1 MRLDKD
7 FNHLASTVTKVLI
20 RKLAL
25 RAFFWSTVWHRE
37 VQPWPVKVNASG
49 PKASEITFLRQ
60 LLAYDIL
67 KKS

>member
-25 RAFFWSTVWHRE
+25 RAFFWSTVWHRD
-37 VQPWPVKVNASG
+37 VSG